1 MLLTCASEY
10 LVSLSALFSHPQG
23 FPDAQR
29 FDPDRMSPERK
40 EDILHANNFLT
51 FGHGPH
57 YCVGECAGWGGQ
69 AKPQA
74 LLLTMEGAVGG
85 LML

>member
-1 MLLTCASEY
+1 MYGQACRLLTCARVPSP
-10 LVSLSALFSHPQG
+10 ARLFLPLCPRG

-40 EDILHANNFLT
+40 EDILHAKNFLT

-57 YCVGECAGWGGQ
+57 YCVGECALPGGGTKQ
-69 AKPQA
+69 QRRRSC
-74 LLLTMEGAVGG
+74 
-85 LML
+85 